1 MAYKVKDINGKPVLF
16 NGSQIMAQD
25 SFETR
30 IEDHSDKERSFLAVA
45 SAESPDRMGDEIKVS
60 GWKLEDYRKNPVVMP
75 FHDYHTLPVG
85 RSLEEFTKR
94 KRLMFRPQFATYP
107 ESMKMY
113 EMYRDKYLK
122 GFSVGFV
129 PLKSEYID
137 PERSDYCA
145 PVRFLEHSLLEV
157 SVAPVPAHQDAL
169 AEIKSMV
176 KKGELYIPARF
187 LEEDKTIQIED
198 YDNCIHAIVNDKG
211 NFANLYIM
219 DFEKGKI
226 IYGPYKGEDEK
237 ENHVHCFI
245 FTEIEGLED
254 KDIEEVVTEKMEGK
268 IEFINPPV
276 EYDGKSFTEKETVL
290 ITLIPSIDEK
300 GFIEEEVKEEEEK
313 EEKLGEGDDDAGG
326 YLVPEEEVIKP
337 LPSEHACRIQ
347 DPDKYDEFKRATRDH
362 EGKEYSI
369 IFGIK
374 DGEAEEQSYRYN
386 KDVWTEAEAKEHCK
400 DHEGTFEAASE
411 KILEKE
417 EGGSRLFVVTMAV
430 PLEAEEMENLEK
442 VISSKLPENSKLLI
456 LPEGSVVSYIKVGDV
471 EKLEIIQVEEKIGAV
486 LSKANRSKLEKAIL
500 LVSEVMESSEKEEE
514 SSDKDKEADTIIKIV
529 DSEKE
534 LESQDTISLPETS
547 SEEIAEMIATS
558 IKRSLGKI
566 VD

>member
-45 SAESPDRMGDEIKVS
+45 SAESPDRMGDEIKVN
-60 GWKLEDYRKNPVVMP
+60 GWKLEDYRKYPVVMP

-85 RSLEEFTKR
+85 RSLEEFSKR

-129 PLKSEYID
+129 PMKSEYID
-137 PERSDYCA
+137 PERSDYMA
-145 PVRFLEHSLLEV
+145 PTRFLEQTLLEV

-211 NFANLYIM
+211 NFVNLYIT

-226 IYGPYKGEDEK
+226 IYGPYKGEEEK
-237 ENHVHCFI
+237 ENHVYCFI
-245 FTEIEGLED
+245 FTEVEGLED

-268 IEFINPPV
+268 IEFLDSPV
-276 EYDGKSFTEKETVL
+276 EYDGK
-290 ITLIPSIDEK
+290 
-300 GFIEEEVKEEEEK
+300 
-313 EEKLGEGDDDAGG
+313 
-326 YLVPEEEVIKP
+326 
-337 LPSEHACRIQ
+337 
-347 DPDKYDEFKRATRDH
+347 
-362 EGKEYSI
+362 
-369 IFGIK
+369 
-374 DGEAEEQSYRYN
+374 
-386 KDVWTEAEAKEHCK
+386 
-400 DHEGTFEAASE
+400 
-411 KILEKE
+411 
-417 EGGSRLFVVTMAV
+417 
-430 PLEAEEMENLEK
+430 
-442 VISSKLPENSKLLI
+442 
-456 LPEGSVVSYIKVGDV
+456 
-471 EKLEIIQVEEKIGAV
+471 
-486 LSKANRSKLEKAIL
+486 
-500 LVSEVMESSEKEEE
+500 
-514 SSDKDKEADTIIKIV
+514 
-529 DSEKE
+529 
-534 LESQDTISLPETS
+534 
-547 SEEIAEMIATS
+547 
-558 IKRSLGKI
+558 
-566 VD
+566 